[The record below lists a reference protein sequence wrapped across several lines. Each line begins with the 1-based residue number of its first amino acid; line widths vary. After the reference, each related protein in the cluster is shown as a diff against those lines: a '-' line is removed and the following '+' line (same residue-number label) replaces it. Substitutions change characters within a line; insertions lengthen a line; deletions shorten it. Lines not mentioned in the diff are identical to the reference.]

1 MMEELKKL
9 LKCPLDWSGFPMQ
22 DWDESILKADWYFA
36 MASRGFEMTDLPDG
50 ALELEMLEGD
60 DYEIQQ
66 LISNL
71 TMRRKETLAFYMAN
85 CAGKLHGLTF
95 LTPAEHGKHYIPSMG
110 RQEIVSKTNYSDSLF
125 LENLRSDELKLEFWN
140 WVDTFFGGKWD
151 LASYDMMMDPEE
163 EVYNDP
169 ESKLWRRLIR
179 EPHVRICMEMSTA
192 IGASRGVLTK
202 YICYDIHTDT
212 HVAHCYPVT
221 EMDAI
226 AIMGDAPVINCDEL
240 NRTE

>member
-22 DWDESILKADWYFA
+22 DWDESILRADWYFA

-169 ESKLWRRLIR
+169 ESKLWRRLIS